1 MKKYVFL
8 IAVVCLFSCDNER
21 KAAQESFDKAKAL
34 YENAEYGGAKQMLD
48 EFKMQYPKQ
57 LELQKEG
64 LHLMRLIE
72 LKEQERN
79 LAYCDSMVIIRQVE
93 VDSLKQYFVY
103 EKDPQY
109 DETGKYIEKK
119 MAASLSSQ
127 KLRVGVNE
135 DGDIYLISTYSGGSP
150 IKHNQLKVLTSS
162 GEYAE
167 TEAIPFDGGANYSF
181 KDDNTGLIHELVT
194 YQKGRDNGVI
204 RFIDHHSNEKL
215 TAQYLGGKNHSYVIS
230 KSVIESLSKSLD
242 LSITLLD
249 VQQLQK
255 EKEKAEK
262 RLEYLRS
269 KVVTSYE

>member
-8 IAVVCLFSCDNER
+8 IAVVFLLSCNDDK
-21 KAAQESFDKAKAL
+21 KAAQESLNKAKAL
-34 YENAEYGGAKQMLD
+34 YESAEYGGAKQMLD
-48 EFKMQYPKQ
+48 EFKTQYPKQ
-57 LELQKEG
+57 LALQKEG
-64 LHLMRLIE
+64 LHLMRLVE

-79 LAYCDSMVIIRQVE
+79 LAYCDSMVVIRQAE
-93 VDSLKQYFVY
+93 VDSIKQYFVF
-103 EKDPQY
+103 EKDAQY

-119 MAASLSSQ
+119 MAVSFSSQ

-135 DGDIYLISTYSGGSP
+135 AGDIYLISTYSGGSP
-150 IKHNQLKVLTSS
+150 IKHNQLKVLTPT

-204 RFIDHHSNEKL
+204 QFIDNYSNERL
-215 TAQYLGGKNHSYVIS
+215 TAQYLGGKNHTYTIP

-262 RLEYLRS
+262 RLEYLYS
-269 KVVTSYE
+269 KVQD

>member
-1 MKKYVFL
+1 MNKYVFL
-8 IAVVCLFSCDNER
+8 IAVVLMLSCNDDK
-21 KAAQESFDKAKAL
+21 KAAQESLNKAKAL

-48 EFKMQYPKQ
+48 ELKSQHPKQ
-57 LELQKEG
+57 LALQKEG
-64 LHLMRLIE
+64 LHLMRLID

-79 LAYCDSMVIIRQVE
+79 LAYCDSMIVIRQAE
-93 VDSLKQYFVY
+93 VDSIKQYFIF

-109 DETGKYIEKK
+109 DEKGKYIEKK

-135 DGDIYLISTYSGGSP
+135 DGDIYLISTYSGGSS
-150 IKHNQLKVLTSS
+150 IKHNQLKVLTPS

-215 TAQYLGGKNHSYVIS
+215 TAQYLGGKNHSYVIP
-230 KSVIESLSKSLD
+230 KSVIESLGKSLD

-249 VQQLQK
+249 VEQLQK
-255 EKEKAEK
+255 EKEKAEH

-269 KVVTSYE
+269 KVIEN